1 MLATIRS
8 ALARLLRSRA
18 RLRGERRRYARADIG
33 SRPATLGLRRTG
45 ATVGSVFFG
54 DAKRR
59 AVIRNISGGGLM
71 LETTS
76 PPDVT
81 EQVVV
86 KIAGVAPISGTV
98 LWRNGER
105 IGIGFDDTLSSD
117 ELALIA
123 RSPD

>member
-1 MLATIRS
+1 MLAIIRS
-8 ALARLLRSRA
+8 ALTRLLGRRGKS
-18 RLRGERRRYARADIG
+18 RGERRRYARADIG
-33 SRPATLGLRRTG
+33 SRPATLGLRRTD

-76 PPDVT
+76 PPEVA

-98 LWRNGER
+98 LWRNGDR
-105 IGIGFDDTLSSD
+105 IGIGFDDALSPD
-117 ELALIA
+117 ELAQVA
-123 RSPD
+123 RNPD